1 MKGILYKD
9 LMTIRKTIWIY
20 VALVVLLAGFGSDY
34 QLMFAMIYS
43 LMLPVNILAYDERSH
58 FERLLSAMPVNGLAC
73 VTDKYLIGYASI
85 AFALMV
91 ALVRSA
97 LFPGYAV
104 PAWLMLASVAMAL
117 LAVSIVLP
125 IMFRLGTEK
134 GRMVYLLAIGVQ
146 MAAYFVLA
154 ESTQGMPTE
163 ALTAVWLAVLAAS
176 AAVNAGSVCVSNAL
190 YTRRLSV

>member
-9 LMTIRKTIWIY
+9 LMTIRKTVWIY
-20 VALVVLLAGFGSDY
+20 VVLVVLLAGFGSEF

-58 FERLLSAMPVNGLAC
+58 FERLQSAMPVSGFAC
-73 VTDKYLIGYASI
+73 VADKYLIGYASI

-91 ALVRSA
+91 ALVRSVV
-97 LFPGYAV
+97 FPGYAV

-134 GRMVYLLAIGVQ
+134 GRMVYLLAIGLQ
-146 MAAYFVLA
+146 MAMYFVLSDA
-154 ESTQGMPTE
+154 TQGMSTGS
-163 ALTAVWLAVLAAS
+163 LTGIWLAVLAAS
-176 AAVNAGSVCVSNAL
+176 AAVSVGSVCVSNAL
-190 YTRRLSV
+190 YTARLTA

>member
-34 QLMFAMIYS
+34 QLMFAMVYS
-43 LMLPVNILAYDERSH
+43 LMLPVNTLAYDERSH
-58 FERLLSAMPVNGLAC
+58 FERLQSAMPVSGFAC
-73 VTDKYLIGYASI
+73 VADKYLIGYASI

-91 ALVRSA
+91 ALVRSVV
-97 LFPGYAV
+97 FPGYAV

-134 GRMVYLLAIGVQ
+134 GRMVYLLAIGLQ
-146 MAAYFVLA
+146 MAMYFVLSDA
-154 ESTQGMPTE
+154 TQGMS
-163 ALTAVWLAVLAAS
+163 AGSLTVIWLAVLAAS
-176 AAVNAGSVCVSNAL
+176 AAVSVGSVCVSNAL
-190 YTRRLSV
+190 YTARLTA

>member
-9 LMTIRKTIWIY
+9 LMTIRKTVWIY
-20 VALVVLLAGFGSDY
+20 VALVVLLAGFGSEF
-34 QLMFAMIYS
+34 QLMFAMVYS

-58 FERLLSAMPVNGLAC
+58 FERLQSAMPVSGLAC
-73 VTDKYLIGYASI
+73 VADKYLIGYVSI
-85 AFALMV
+85 AFAIVV
-91 ALVRSA
+91 AMVRSA

-104 PAWLMLASVAMAL
+104 PVWLMLASTAMAL

-154 ESTQGMPTE
+154 DATEGMSAG
-163 ALTAVWLAVLAAS
+163 ALTAFWLAVLAAS
-176 AAVNAGSVCVSNAL
+176 AAFSAGSVCVSNAL
-190 YTRRLSV
+190 YMRRLTA

>member
-58 FERLLSAMPVNGLAC
+58 FERLQSAMPVSGFAC
-73 VTDKYLIGYASI
+73 VADKYLIGYASI

-91 ALVRSA
+91 ALVRSVV
-97 LFPGYAV
+97 FPGYAV

-134 GRMVYLLAIGVQ
+134 GRMVYLLAIGLQ
-146 MAAYFVLA
+146 MAMYFVLSDA
-154 ESTQGMPTE
+154 TQGMSTGS
-163 ALTAVWLAVLAAS
+163 LAVIWLAVLAAS
-176 AAVNAGSVCVSNAL
+176 AAVSVGSVCVSNAL
-190 YTRRLSV
+190 YTARLTA

>member
-58 FERLLSAMPVNGLAC
+58 FERLQSAMPVSGFAC
-73 VTDKYLIGYASI
+73 VADKYLIGYASI

-91 ALVRSA
+91 ALVRST
-97 LFPGYAV
+97 LFSDYAV

-134 GRMVYLLAIGVQ
+134 GRMVYLLAIGLQ
-146 MAAYFVLA
+146 MAMYFVLSDA
-154 ESTQGMPTE
+154 TQGMSTGS
-163 ALTAVWLAVLAAS
+163 LTVIWLAVLAAS
-176 AAVNAGSVCVSNAL
+176 AAVSVGSVCVSNAL
-190 YTRRLSV
+190 YTARLTA

>member
-9 LMTIRKTIWIY
+9 LMTIRKTVWIY
-20 VALVVLLAGFGSDY
+20 VVLVVLLAGFGSEF

-58 FERLLSAMPVNGLAC
+58 FERLQSAMPVSGLAC
-73 VTDKYLIGYASI
+73 VADKYLIGYASI

-97 LFPGYAV
+97 LFSDYAV

-134 GRMVYLLAIGVQ
+134 GRMVYLLAIGLQ
-146 MAAYFVLA
+146 MAMYFVLSDA
-154 ESTQGMPTE
+154 TQGMS
-163 ALTAVWLAVLAAS
+163 AGSLTVIWLAVLAAS
-176 AAVNAGSVCVSNAL
+176 AAVSVGSVCVSNAL
-190 YTRRLSV
+190 YTARLTA